1 MQISVIEEK
10 ENPLLNRR
18 ELQIKIE
25 HPAGTPARIEVKNRV
40 AAELKVE
47 PQQVIVRSMKTSF
60 GKRETVAAVKI
71 YQSAESAQQIEADY
85 VLKRNAAPAE
95 ASATEG
101 EKSEDK

>member
-18 ELQIKIE
+18 ELQIKIKHE
-25 HPAGTPARIEVKNRV
+25 AGTPARIEVKNRV

-47 PQQVIVRSMKTSF
+47 PQQVIVRSMKTAF
-60 GKRETVAAVKI
+60 GKKETTAAVKI

-85 VLKRNAAPAE
+85 ILKRNAPPAKE
-95 ASATEG
+95 SATKG
-101 EKSEDK
+101 EKSEDE